1 MSCIYYFFYN
11 EVLRDALP
19 ECGGAKD
26 TYNRNKTFNLKIDF
40 LRTEN
45 IHTSPSP
52 LWFIV
57 TIIIILFGVY
67 RKTLGSDYHSLIS
80 NRNDP
85 AT

>member
-52 LWFIV
+52 LWF
-57 TIIIILFGVY
+57 
-67 RKTLGSDYHSLIS
+67 SLLLLLYS
-80 NRNDP
+80 SESTEKLWDP
-85 AT
+85 ITVV